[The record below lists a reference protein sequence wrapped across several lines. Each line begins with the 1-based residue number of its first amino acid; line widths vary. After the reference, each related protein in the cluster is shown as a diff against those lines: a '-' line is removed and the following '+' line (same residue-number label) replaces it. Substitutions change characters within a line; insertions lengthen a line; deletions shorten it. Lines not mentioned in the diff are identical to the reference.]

1 MTELDVESCARVR
14 ENESNFSRFG
24 LEEVV
29 GVLRSSGLFVRSE
42 DILAIDRVSSDT
54 YRIIIARNGVA
65 GEVYIT
71 RRDGRWFRTPL
82 KLHETVKFVD
92 LGVKLVR

>member
-1 MTELDVESCARVR
+1 MVDSVGVGGSAAEV
-14 ENESNFSRFG
+14 SRGSVVLG